1 MKRAVS
7 LSSVAFATALC
18 LFVLL
23 GLIGILHHEMWCDEL
38 EIWLLARD
46 SGSVRELFENIKK

>member
-1 MKRAVS
+1 MKPAAS
-7 LSSVAFATALC
+7 LSSITLAAALC

-23 GLIGILHHEMWCDEL
+23 GLIGILHHEMWRDEL

-46 SGSVRELFENIKK
+46 SGSMRELF